1 MSLPSDNE
9 MTGAVAVSRFGL
21 GARPGELTAAVADP
35 KAWLKA
41 QIDRQGADQPPG
53 LLPNSRD
60 RFQAYLA
67 ARIDAQGLKREAAAV
82 AEQQA
87 MAAPGGAMNPMSEA
101 AAPAQDMAAAAPVGQ
116 SPLDRLKAER
126 RAAQKPLRDG
136 IAAEILARAQL
147 AATTPA
153 PFRERWALFW
163 FNHFTVSTA
172 KAAAAVLVGPFE
184 REAIRPHVFGRF
196 EDLLYASSTHPAMLM
211 YLDQERSTGP
221 DSLGGMRRNAGLNE
235 NLAREI
241 MELHSVGA
249 DSGYTQADV
258 TEFARALTGY
268 SIGVERDGDAMVG
281 RPLYRPQLHEPG
293 ARTVMG
299 RRYPDTGQG
308 QARAILADLAASPH
322 TADHIARKLAIHF
335 VADDPPPALIA
346 RLRGAYLD
354 SGGDLAVVATA
365 LIDAPEAWSPAPTK
379 FKRPYEFVISSYRVA
394 GAAPADPDRELIQ
407 PLTTMGERPMAAP
420 QPNGWSEQAGDWTAP
435 DAIVKRLNWSAAFA
449 AVHAPPEAPLQVADG
464 ALGAR
469 LSATTRLAVMRAESR
484 PEAMTLLLMSPEFQR
499 R

>member
-1 MSLPSDNE
+1 LAI
-9 MTGAVAVSRFGL
+9 AVR
-21 GARPGELTAAVADP
+21 DP
-35 KAWLKA
+35 KAWLKT
-41 QIDRQGADQPPG
+41 QIDPRGADQPPG
-53 LLPNSRD
+53 VLPNSRD
-60 RFQAYLA
+60 RFIAYLA
-67 ARIDAQGLKREAAAV
+67 ARADAQSLKREAAAL
-82 AEQQA
+82 AEPQSMA
-87 MAAPGGAMNPMSEA
+87 SPTSATGPMSPMAASSETM
-101 AAPAQDMAAAAPVGQ
+101 APAVAIGP
-116 SPLDRLKAER
+116 SPLERLKAER

-136 IAAEILARAQL
+136 VAMEILARAQL

-172 KAAAAVLVGPFE
+172 KPAAAVLVGPFE
-184 REAIRPHVFGRF
+184 REAIRPRVFGRF

-221 DSLGGMRRNAGLNE
+221 DSVGGQRRKAGLNE

-241 MELHSVGA
+241 MELHTVGA

-268 SIGVERDGDAMVG
+268 SIGIPRDGEVHIDEPRYGESWAG

-293 ARTVMG
+293 VRTVMG
-299 RRYPDTGQG
+299 RRYPDTGQD

-335 VADDPPPALIA
+335 VADKPPEALVA
-346 RLRGAYLD
+346 RLRSAYLD
-354 SGGDLAVVATA
+354 SRGDLAVVAAA
-365 LIDAPEAWSPAPTK
+365 LIDAPEAWVSTPAK
-379 FKRPYEFVISSYRVA
+379 FKRPYEFVISSYRIA
-394 GAAPADPDRELIQ
+394 GASPVDPDRELIQ
-407 PLTTMGERPMAAP
+407 PLTAMGERPMAAP

-435 DAIVKRLNWSAAFA
+435 DAIVKRLNWSAAFSA
-449 AVHAPPEAPLQVADG
+449 AHAPAEAPLQVADG

-469 LSATTRLAVMRAESR
+469 LTSPTRLAVMRAESR

>member
-1 MSLPSDNE
+1 MSLPSDHE
-9 MTGAVAVSRFGL
+9 IAGAVAVSRFGL
-21 GARPGELTAAVADP
+21 GARPGELAVAVADP
-35 KAWLKA
+35 KGWLKA
-41 QIDRQGADQPPG
+41 QIDRQGADHPPG
-53 LLPNSRD
+53 LLPNSQD
-60 RFQAYLA
+60 RFLAYLA
-67 ARIDAQGLKREAAAV
+67 ARADAQSLKREAAAV
-82 AEQQA
+82 AEQES
-87 MAAPGGAMNPMSEA
+87 MTTTPGAMSQMSETA
-101 AAPAQDMAAAAPVGQ
+101 ASGQGMVAAAAMGQ

-172 KAAAAVLVGPFE
+172 KPAAAVLVGPFE

-221 DSLGGMRRNAGLNE
+221 DSAGGLRRNAGLNE

-241 MELHSVGA
+241 MELHTVGA
-249 DSGYTQADV
+249 DSGYTQTDV

-268 SIGVERDGDAMVG
+268 SIGIQRDGETLAG
-281 RPLYRPQLHEPG
+281 RALYRPQLHEPS

-299 RRYPDTGQG
+299 RRYPDTGSS

-322 TADHIARKLAIHF
+322 TADHVARKLAIHF
-335 VADDPPPALIA
+335 VADNPPPALVA
-346 RLRGAYLD
+346 RLRSAYLD

-365 LIDAPEAWSPAPTK
+365 LIDAPEAWGPASTK
-379 FKRPYEFVISSYRVA
+379 FKRPYEFVISSYRIA
-394 GAAPADPDRELIQ
+394 GAAPTDPDRELIQ

-420 QPNGWSEQAGDWTAP
+420 QPNGWSEQASDWTAP

-449 AVHAPPEAPLQVADG
+449 AAHAPPEAPIQLADA

-469 LSATTRLAVMRAESR
+469 LTPPTRLAVMRAESR
-484 PEAMTLLLMSPEFQR
+484 PEAMTLVLMSPEFQR